1 LQLVEHSF
9 HFNRFRLW
17 RRDDPVTP
25 IQKLEVRQLTR
36 AMWTVLRY
44 AKNVHPIALVSGQA
58 LRTTRALERRGFL
71 FVTSD
76 EKVCITEAGHE
87 ALQTMGK

>member
-1 LQLVEHSF
+1 VDSPAL
-9 HFNRFRLW
+9 
-17 RRDDPVTP
+17 
-25 IQKLEVRQLTR
+25 RQACASDR
-36 AMWTVLRY
+36 
-44 AKNVHPIALVSGQA
+44 PVSGQA